1 MEKKVSPTSTKNEIL
16 KAYNDLL
23 DKIQESKQESP
34 KVEQEKKIRET
45 IVSEAAS
52 LTDEKIIG
60 KIKIIEKEETGRK
73 SEE

>member
-73 SEE
+73 S

>member
-60 KIKIIEKEETGRK
+60 KIKIIEKEETRRK